1 MTDEESQQLKEK
13 YGFDI
18 ILKNEQFYHFCTM
31 VENAKYYDI
40 INEDPSPKINSEEII
55 WDI

>member
-55 WDI
+55 